1 MSGGAR
7 GMSLP
12 EVMLVLAMVAGTAWL
27 GLPAL
32 KAYSIE
38 AHLVGAAAIF
48 KGEFR
53 RARSIS
59 IRSGRQT
66 ALRFETRPDGVYLG
80 IFSDGDYD
88 GVLSRDIA
96 RGVDPL
102 VSEPRRLTD
111 NAEVRVGIEPGV
123 EAPPPDRGLLDPEDP
138 IRFGRSDMVSFSPL
152 GTATPGT
159 LYLTGHGLQVAV
171 RVTGSDARVR
181 TMIWHGAGW
190 RDHR

>member
-1 MSGGAR
+1 MRRDVR

-12 EVMLVLAMVAGTAWL
+12 EVMLVLAVIAGTMWL

-38 AHLVGAAAIF
+38 ATLFGSAEIF
-48 KGEFR
+48 KSEFR
-53 RARSIS
+53 RARWLS

-80 IFSDGDYD
+80 IYSDGDWD
-88 GVLSRDIA
+88 GVLSRDIQS
-96 RGVDPL
+96 GVDPML
-102 VSEPRRLTD
+102 SQPRRLTD
-111 NAEVRVGIEPGV
+111 SAEVRVGIQPGV
-123 EAPPPDRGLLDPEDP
+123 EEPPPGRGLLDPDDP

-171 RVTGSDARVR
+171 RVTGTDARIR
-181 TMIWHGAGW
+181 TMVWHGAGW
-190 RDHR
+190 RDR